1 MGLLTPKNTEDL
13 ARKIVGLVNLHE
25 TIFSIKP
32 EADEFDSIIKGLLKE
47 KREKWIKEQFN
58 SLTIQELIILVDM
71 VKEGGGAN
79 YGLRAQNKKINR

>member
-71 VKEGGGAN
+71 VKEGGGAS
-79 YGLRAQNKKINR
+79 YGLRSQNKKINR